1 MSRRHAA
8 ADVRVARRGF
18 GDHDR
23 AGGKLE
29 EGLRAGMSADGFHGY
44 DELIAELRRLCAE
57 RRTGTLFI
65 ATADNEGGQIALRDG
80 LVVGARFRRKTG
92 MEAAH
97 GLRKITRARFSFT
110 RDFVDAPD
118 PTLSSSSV
126 LSVLTDVDRAPQGL
140 AADHDAIRGILTAA
154 LTSYLGPMAA
164 MIVRDQLR
172 EAERTGRS
180 VAEVVDVL
188 ATGIE
193 ERVAAAA
200 FKATVSAALA
210 AHALRRR

>member
-1 MSRRHAA
+1 
-8 ADVRVARRGF
+8 
-18 GDHDR
+18 
-23 AGGKLE
+23 
-29 EGLRAGMSADGFHGY
+29 MSADGFHGY
-44 DELIAELRRLCAE
+44 DELIAELRRLCAQ

-80 LVVGARFRRKTG
+80 LVVGTRFRRKTG

-97 GLRKITRARFSFT
+97 GLRKITRVRFSFT

-118 PTLSSSSV
+118 PGLSSTSV
-126 LSVLTDVDRAPQGL
+126 LSVLTDANRASEDL
-140 AADHDAIRGILTAA
+140 AGILTAA
-154 LTSYLGPMAA
+154 LTTYLGPTAA
-164 MIVRDQLR
+164 LIVRDQLR
-172 EAERTGRS
+172 EAERTGRP

-193 ERVAAAA
+193 DRMAAAA
-200 FKATVSAALA
+200 FKTTVSAALA